1 MKPHAV
7 VASHRRIR
15 MRGQTILR
23 RRQPRASACLPQL
36 IKESTGIIDELVPPI
51 AWHLGR
57 RPSLQSG
64 ERSSVDC
71 RHAAQFECDG
81 LALVLIHIKGSFRR
95 RQRHRVGTIEPPP
108 ATFAT
113 LFRANFVFW
122 RGQACYICYFCY
134 KYGPLG

>member
-1 MKPHAV
+1 MPAP
-7 VASHRRIR
+7 A
-15 MRGQTILR
+15 
-23 RRQPRASACLPQL
+23 

-95 RQRHRVGTIEPPP
+95 PRVIGLGRSAAPCYICY
-108 ATFAT
+108 AFG
-113 LFRANFVFW
+113 ANFVFW